1 MRYCKF
7 PTSDGPQYGEVQ
19 TQSGQD
25 VIVRRIPP
33 PVEDHACVFHEED
46 MQPIPLG
53 EARLLPPV
61 SPSKIV
67 CVGRNYRE
75 HAKELGNE
83 VPADILIFLK
93 PPSAL
98 LAPEGKVVMPRLSQR
113 VDYEGELAVVI
124 GQKCRNA
131 TESEALSFI
140 RGYTCA
146 NDVTARDL
154 QKSDGQWTRG
164 KGFDT
169 FCPVGPFVSDDVS
182 PAALDVET
190 RVNGEVRQ
198 KGNTR
203 DFIFSLASVIRYISS
218 VMTLLPGDLILTG
231 TPAGVG
237 PLKEEDRVEVS
248 ISGLGTLTNFVVSEG
263 RWTTSE
269 LKKALSHQVGA
280 RGNKS

>member
-19 TQSGQD
+19 VQNGEH

-33 PVEDHACVFHEED
+33 PAEEHACVFHEAEMD
-46 MQPIPLG
+46 PIPLT
-53 EARLLPPV
+53 EAHLLPPV
-61 SPSKIV
+61 NPSKIV

-83 VPADILIFLK
+83 VPAEILIFLK
-93 PPSAL
+93 PPSSL
-98 LAPEGKVVMPRLSQR
+98 LAPEGKIVMPTLSQR
-113 VDYEGELAVVI
+113 VDFEGELAVVM
-124 GQKCRNA
+124 GKKCRHA
-131 TESEALSFI
+131 TEIEALSFV

-169 FCPVGPFVSDDVS
+169 FCPVGPLVSDELR
-182 PAALDVET
+182 PEALDLET
-190 RVNGEVRQ
+190 RVNGQVRQ

-203 DFIFSLASVIRYISS
+203 DFIFSLPAIIRYISS

-231 TPAGVG
+231 TPSGVG
-237 PLKEEDRVEVS
+237 PLKADDCVEVS
-248 ISGLGTLTNFVVSEG
+248 ISGLGTLTNFAGTES
-263 RWTTSE
+263 RWTSAEMQAMLTQPQE
-269 LKKALSHQVGA
+269 F
-280 RGNKS
+280 RGQ

>member
-7 PTSDGPQYGEVQ
+7 PTSDGPQYGEIR
-19 TQSGQD
+19 TQGGED
-25 VIVRRIPP
+25 VIVRRIAPP
-33 PVEDHACVFHEED
+33 EEDHACIFRED
-46 MQPIPLG
+46 EMQPIPLS

-61 SPSKIV
+61 NPSKIV

-93 PPSAL
+93 PPSSL
-98 LAPEGKVVMPRLSQR
+98 LAPEGKVVMPQLSQR

-124 GQKCRNA
+124 ARKCRNA
-131 TESEALSFI
+131 TENEALSFV

-169 FCPVGPFVSDDVS
+169 FCPVGPFVSDEVS
-182 PAALDVET
+182 PEALDLET
-190 RVNGEVRQ
+190 RVNGQVRQ

-203 DFIFSLASVIRYISS
+203 DFIFPLPSVIRYISS

-237 PLKEEDRVEVS
+237 PLKAEDRVEVS
-248 ISGLGTLTNFVVSEG
+248 IAGLGTLTNFVVSEG

-269 LKKALSHQVGA
+269 IKSSLAALGESK
-280 RGNKS
+280 R